1 MDILFL
7 SSRVSMSSSPVSIY
21 SASLGVDV
29 GTIRILFMMLSS
41 IWFSFF
47 FSVLVGFLVSPP

>member
-7 SSRVSMSSSPVSIY
+7 SSRVSMSISPVSIY
-21 SASLGVDV
+21 SASLGLDV
-29 GTIRILFMMLSS
+29 GIIKIFKMLSS
-41 IWFSFF
+41 IWVSFF